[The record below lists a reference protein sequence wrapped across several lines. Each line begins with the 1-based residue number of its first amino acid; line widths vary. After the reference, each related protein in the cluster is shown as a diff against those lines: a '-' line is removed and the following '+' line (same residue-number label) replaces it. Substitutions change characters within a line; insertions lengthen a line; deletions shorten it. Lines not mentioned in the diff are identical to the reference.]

1 MLNTVVLIGRLTRD
15 PELRY
20 TPQGSAVCN
29 FSLAVDRP
37 FTNQSGERETDFVDI
52 VAWRQLGEQV
62 AQHLRKGRLAAVQG
76 RLQIRSFEGKDG
88 QRRRVAEVVAD
99 TVRFLD
105 RPRAAG
111 EGGAPTGPGSGSAQ
125 ESADFGDEQEAP
137 F

>member
-37 FTNQSGERETDFVDI
+37 FTNQAGERETDFVDI

-105 RPRAAG
+105 RPRGAG
-111 EGGAPTGPGSGSAQ
+111 EGGAPAATGAAAGPEAP
-125 ESADFGDEQEAP
+125 DFADEQEAP

>member
-37 FTNQSGERETDFVDI
+37 FTNQAGERETDFVDI

-111 EGGAPTGPGSGSAQ
+111 EGGAPAAGGAGAGPDATNF
-125 ESADFGDEQEAP
+125 ADEEAP